1 MPQGPVQAKE
11 KVWEKAASF
20 YLNIESKY
28 FYSNF
33 ENTMFSKIYTNKQ
46 SNKE

>member
-1 MPQGPVQAKE
+1 MTQGPVQAKE
-11 KVWEKAASF
+11 KVWEKSASF
-20 YLNIESKY
+20 YLSIKSNY

-33 ENTMFSKIYTNKQ
+33 ENIMFSKIYTNKQ